1 MRGLIVLGAL
11 AALTAP
17 AHAQD
22 SDADQVSPPVSAPAT
37 VLQSWQA
44 PEARQ
49 GAAVDDTH
57 FYAITNARIGKYR
70 RSDGAKVAE
79 WVGDADAARAGRR
92 IVHINSCAV
101 IAAELV
107 CAHSNFPHLPMAS
120 SVEVFDTATLR
131 HIRSVPLGLRAGS
144 LTWLVR
150 HEGHWWAGFANY
162 GGRGGEPGRDHRFT
176 RIAQMDD
183 NWQEIAS
190 YALPA
195 DVLAALSPMSASGGA
210 FGPDGLLYLTG
221 HDEPEIYQL
230 RLPQQGAVLE
240 WVGTIPAPL
249 AGQAWA
255 WDPTSLEGR
264 WRIFGIKR
272 ATSEVIEFQLPER

>member
-11 AALTAP
+11 AALAIP
-17 AHAQD
+17 ANAQD
-22 SDADQVSPPVSAPAT
+22 SDAEQVRPPVSAPAT
-37 VLQSWQA
+37 VLQHWQV

-49 GAAVDDTH
+49 GAAVDGAH

-70 RSDGAKVAE
+70 RSDGVKVAE
-79 WVGDADAARAGRR
+79 WVGDAEAARAGRR

-107 CAHSNFPHLPMAS
+107 CAHSNFPNLPMAS
-120 SVEVFDTATLR
+120 SVEVFDTETLR

-144 LTWLVR
+144 LTWLDR

-176 RIAQMDD
+176 RIVQLNED
-183 NWQEIAS
+183 WQEIAS

-195 DVLAALSPMSASGGA
+195 ELLAALTPMSSSGGA
-210 FGPDGLLYLTG
+210 FGPDGLLYVTG
-221 HDEPEIYQL
+221 HDEGELYQL
-230 RLPQQGAVLE
+230 RFPKQGAVLE
-240 WVGTIPAPL
+240 WVGTVPAPL
-249 AGQAWA
+249 EGQAWA
-255 WDPTSLEGR
+255 WDKASTNGSA
-264 WRIFGIKR
+264 RIFGIR
-272 ATSEVIEFQLPER
+272 RSTSEVMEFQLPGM